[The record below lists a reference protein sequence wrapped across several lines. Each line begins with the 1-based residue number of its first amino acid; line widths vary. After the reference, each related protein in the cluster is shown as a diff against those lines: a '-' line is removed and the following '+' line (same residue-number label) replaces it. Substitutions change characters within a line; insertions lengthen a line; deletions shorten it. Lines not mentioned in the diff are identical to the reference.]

1 MINIDCMKSARKRAV
16 QASART
22 TAYDIQAREWK
33 ANPMNRYKRA
43 SREYDERKRIIT
55 KLHEE
60 DPGGCVALFA
70 RRKAS
75 AEQGSDI
82 PICIFTVAAN
92 MLWVVLVG
100 AAAAMIAA
108 SDDNPEFVQA
118 GLFVAALGAI
128 VCVVGFA
135 FLAAW
140 SWYKRE
146 ARTQVMLDEL
156 IMRDEGFIS

>member
-1 MINIDCMKSARKRAV
+1 MEIRYWLAV
-16 QASART
+16 PIEDKPRHERT
-22 TAYDIQAREWK
+22 TVRDMQAREWR

-60 DPGGCVALFA
+60 DPGGCIALFA

-75 AEQGSDI
+75 AEQGSDV

-100 AAAAMIAA
+100 AAAAMIAGG
-108 SDDNPEFVQA
+108 DGNPESIQS
-118 GLFVAALGAI
+118 GLFVATLGAI
-128 VCVVGFA
+128 ACIVGFA
-135 FLAAW
+135 FLAAR
-140 SWYKRE
+140 SRYKRE
-146 ARTQVMLDEL
+146 ARMQVMLDEL